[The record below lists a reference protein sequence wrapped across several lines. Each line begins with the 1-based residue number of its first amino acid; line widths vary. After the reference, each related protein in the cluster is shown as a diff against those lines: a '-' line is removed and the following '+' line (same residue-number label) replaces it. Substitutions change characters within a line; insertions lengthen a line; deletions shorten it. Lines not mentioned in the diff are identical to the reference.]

1 MNLTNPNIGIK
12 SNENVKK
19 YYVAI
24 AVVIT
29 IVAVSIY
36 LFYPHENASN
46 ISSYQT
52 SIANQSIQQQ
62 SNSSNTLS
70 TQTLIENGSPMMGDP
85 NAKITIVEWGDYQCT
100 YCHLFHQNTK
110 DQLIQEYVNTGKVN
124 FVFRDFPLNGPDSV
138 LAAEA
143 AYCAGDQNKYWQYHD
158 ELYNNWG
165 GERTGWVNKKS
176 LDQFATNVGLDLN
189 QFDQCMSD
197 KKYEN
202 KVLENRQFGQEIGI
216 DGTPSFIIF
225 NDKTITKVVG
235 AQPFSVFKQV
245 LDNI

>member
-1 MNLTNPNIGIK
+1 MKYNK
-12 SNENVKK
+12 NVKK
-19 YYVAI
+19 HYAI
-24 AVVIT
+24 IPVVIA
-29 IVAVSIY
+29 IIAVSIY
-36 LFYPHENASN
+36 SFYPHENTFST
-46 ISSYQT
+46 SSQT
-52 SIANQSIQQQ
+52 FTESQSTQQQ
-62 SNSSNTLS
+62 SNSHNTLS
-70 TQTLIENGSPMMGDP
+70 SQTLIENGSPVLGNP

-100 YCHLFHQNTK
+100 YCHLFQQNTQ
-110 DQLIQEYVNTGKVN
+110 DELIQEYVNTGKAN

-143 AYCAGDQNKYWQYHD
+143 SYCADDQNKYWQYHN

-165 GERTGWVNKKS
+165 GERTGWINQKS

-189 QFDQCMSD
+189 QFDKCMSD
-197 KKYEN
+197 KKYES
-202 KVLENRQFGQEIGI
+202 KVLENQQFGQEIGI
-216 DGTPSFIIF
+216 NGTPSFIIF

>member
-1 MNLTNPNIGIK
+1 MKYNK
-12 SNENVKK
+12 NVKK
-19 YYVAI
+19 HYAIIPVAI
-24 AVVIT
+24 AIF
-29 IVAVSIY
+29 IVSIY
-36 LFYPHENASN
+36 LFYPHENTFST
-46 ISSYQT
+46 SSQT
-52 SIANQSIQQQ
+52 FTESQPTQQQ
-62 SNSSNTLS
+62 SNSHNTLS
-70 TQTLIENGSPMMGDP
+70 PQTLIENGSPVLGNP

-100 YCHLFHQNTK
+100 YCHLFQQNTQ
-110 DQLIQEYVNTGKVN
+110 DELIQEYVNTGKAN

-143 AYCAGDQNKYWQYHD
+143 SYCADDQNKYWQYHN

-165 GERTGWVNKKS
+165 GERTGWINQKS

-189 QFDQCMSD
+189 QFDKCISD
-197 KKYEN
+197 KKYES
-202 KVLENRQFGQEIGI
+202 KVLENQQFGQEIGI
-216 DGTPSFIIF
+216 NGTPSFIIF